1 MGIADSAEY
10 IELSLS
16 SDCRCAG
23 SPASRSWSAPLAVAQ
38 DLTQNRILS
47 DVLVGLAKAQE
58 PVDPDSALDD
68 DIIRSVRDAV
78 KPQTCPRI

>member
-1 MGIADSAEY
+1 MGIADSAED

-23 SPASRSWSAPLAVAQ
+23 SPAVRSWSAPLAVLQ
-38 DLTQNRILS
+38 DQTQFRFLGYVHIR
-47 DVLVGLAKAQE
+47 LAKAQE
-58 PVDPDSALDD
+58 PVDPDGALGD

-78 KPQTCPRI
+78 